1 MNSRPQFFSA
11 LIYLIIASVC
21 TDCFVWISK
30 TAVLTKLVAEMN
42 SILKH
47 QHDGV
52 STVVIHTAALK
63 FHSKCCEHVL
73 LCSHDHCLFAPL
85 ECVMLNIVNSFQS
98 AATSV
103 MDMPRWRTVYVCS
116 HFELNLV
123 GLLSPCWYN
132 FCTGRLPLVYYNV
145 VELSLISD
153 AICSS
158 FSS

>member
-1 MNSRPQFFSA
+1 LLLFA
-11 LIYLIIASVC
+11 LTVLFEYL
-21 TDCFVWISK
+21 K
-30 TAVLTKLVAEMN
+30 LHLYAVLTKLVAEMN

-73 LCSHDHCLFAPL
+73 LCSHDHCLLAPL
-85 ECVMLNIVNSFQS
+85 ERVMLNIVNSFQS

-132 FCTGRLPLVYYNV
+132 FCTGRLPLVYYIMSLSWVWFLMPFAAVLV
-145 VELSLISD
+145 V
-153 AICSS
+153 
-158 FSS
+158 